1 MKKYIGNKIMETQTI
16 EKVTPYK
23 DITWYVKWAAS
34 ICILLA
40 ASLRA
45 ASPSLHLYD
54 MLFSIVGLI
63 GWLYVGLKW
72 NDRALILLN
81 GVISVILFGGIVRH
95 ILLYYGWA
103 NTVLE

>member
-1 MKKYIGNKIMETQTI
+1 METHTI

-23 DITWYVKWAAS
+23 DITWYVKWGAS

-54 MLFSIVGLI
+54 MLCSMVGLI
-63 GWLYVGLKW
+63 GWLYVALKW

-81 GVISVILFGGIVRH
+81 GVIGVILFGGILKY
-95 ILLYYGWA
+95 IILYYGWV

>member
-1 MKKYIGNKIMETQTI
+1 MKNYIVNKMVETQTI
-16 EKVTPYK
+16 KKVTPYK
-23 DITWYVKWAAS
+23 DITWYVKWASS
-34 ICILLA
+34 ICLLIA
-40 ASLRA
+40 TSLRA

-81 GVISVILFGGIVRH
+81 GVISVILFGGIVKY
-95 ILLYYGWA
+95 LLS
-103 NTVLE
+103 